1 MGNFLSYTATMT
13 FVEAAVLLLQ
23 EAGTEL
29 TVDEL
34 AARAAERGLLSKP
47 GKDPL
52 KSMKTRLT
60 AELRKGIDSR
70 VARTAP
76 NVWMIHVPKQPTP
89 REPISDPD
97 PDPDPE
103 SVSESDSESDSE
115 SVSESDSESV
125 SESESETESVPEPLI
140 PIAPTTDE
148 ERALVEVY
156 ADDLAPAQAGAAY
169 QEYRDELTQDEDRP
183 MRPEI
188 LPKRDRFGRQRSDR
202 RDRERGGRRK
212 KRGSDRGGDRGER
225 AGGNNGAS
233 SSDQAAP
240 GGIPAADFVTGALQ
254 VLAAR
259 DQRKPI
265 TARQL
270 ADAMQS
276 RGLIPGAPQKPGR
289 AIKAALLHDAAS
301 RRARGLRPQLQYL
314 GGDQFVLASARLA
327 REVNIAEEAFEAAVR
342 KLEAATR
349 AALADRLARLS
360 LAELERVAGI
370 YLASVGWRDVR
381 WIKRVDKSSYAE
393 ATAPGEDDTWLIGV
407 RAGPGPVDRRGV
419 GELRA
424 GVDAKQLEA
433 GLLLAPTD
441 LSGEA
446 RDELDKDGAV
456 VQCAC
461 GGAFV
466 NTLAALGVGVSAVAA
481 PVLYLD
487 PVFFSEIADT

>member
-115 SVSESDSESV
+115 S
-125 SESESETESVPEPLI
+125 ESETESVPEPLI

-188 LPKRDRFGRQRSDR
+188 LPKRDQ
-202 RDRERGGRRK
+202 
-212 KRGSDRGGDRGER
+212 
-225 AGGNNGAS
+225 
-233 SSDQAAP
+233 
-240 GGIPAADFVTGALQ
+240 I
-254 VLAAR
+254 
-259 DQRKPI
+259 
-265 TARQL
+265 
-270 ADAMQS
+270 
-276 RGLIPGAPQKPGR
+276 GR
-289 AIKAALLHDAAS
+289 AH
-301 RRARGLRPQLQYL
+301 
-314 GGDQFVLASARLA
+314 V
-327 REVNIAEEAFEAAVR
+327 
-342 KLEAATR
+342 
-349 AALADRLARLS
+349 
-360 LAELERVAGI
+360 
-370 YLASVGWRDVR
+370 
-381 WIKRVDKSSYAE
+381 
-393 ATAPGEDDTWLIGV
+393 
-407 RAGPGPVDRRGV
+407 
-419 GELRA
+419 
-424 GVDAKQLEA
+424 
-433 GLLLAPTD
+433 
-441 LSGEA
+441 
-446 RDELDKDGAV
+446 
-456 VQCAC
+456 
-461 GGAFV
+461 
-466 NTLAALGVGVSAVAA
+466 
-481 PVLYLD
+481 
-487 PVFFSEIADT
+487 